1 MLKMNF
7 VIRDV
12 FRLKGN
18 TVVKWIFL
26 TLGLTVGVLAF
37 KLPPGIEVFAAGT
50 IITLLVILMTV
61 TVRSYGA
68 ATANPVK
75 SLKTE

>member
-1 MLKMNF
+1 M
-7 VIRDV
+7 D
-12 FRLKGN
+12 
-18 TVVKWIFL
+18 FL
-26 TLGLTVGVLAF
+26 TLGLTVGVFAF
-37 KLPPGIEVFAAGT
+37 KLPPGIEVSAAGT
-50 IITLLVILMTV
+50 IITLLIILTTV